1 MNPYLSSQVVRR
13 LAERFRR
20 LYGDAA
26 ERCLARL
33 AMLVG
38 RYGIEADLAAQPPPP
53 WDHKT
58 ALLITYGDMLRGPA
72 ESPLATLKRFLD
84 AHLAGLCS
92 HVHLLPF
99 FPYSSDDGFAVVHYR
114 QVHPDLGSWEEV
126 EAIGERFGLAVD
138 LVLNHVSRQS
148 KWFHEY
154 TQGIAPARHYFIEA
168 DPEADLSAVSRP
180 RSSPLL
186 TPVATRDGPRHV
198 WTTFSADQV
207 DLNYANPDV
216 LFEILDILLLYIS
229 KGARIIRLD
238 AVAYLWKTPGTRCL
252 HLPETHEIVKVLR
265 DVLALVAPD
274 VLLLTET
281 NVPHEENVSYF
292 GEGDEAHMVYQFAL
306 PPLILHA
313 CLSGSSQALQAWAA
327 GLADPPAGGTFLNFT
342 ASHDGIGLRPI
353 EGLMEEEALAWLI
366 ARIQDSGGRVSMGK
380 GPGGALRPYELN
392 TTWFD
397 ALNGVRGRSADLQC
411 RRFLSS
417 QAVMLG
423 LRGVPAIYFNSLFG
437 ARNDHVL
444 AEKTGLARSLNR
456 TKWEAA
462 DLERLINHPPAC
474 ERLIWEGYRGLLRAR
489 AAHPAFH
496 PDGRQTVLDAGD
508 GVFAF
513 TREAPAGGERMLCVT
528 NVGAVER
535 GLGAEMLDG
544 CDLGPGSGADCLTDL
559 PLQWRGDTLVLEPFQ
574 TLWIALP

>member
-1 MNPYLSSQVVRR
+1 MNPYFASQVMRR
-13 LAERFRR
+13 LAGRFRR
-20 LYGDAA
+20 LYGDEA

-38 RYGIEADLAAQPPPP
+38 RYGIEADLAAEPRPP
-53 WDHKT
+53 WDHRT
-58 ALLITYGDMLRGPA
+58 ALIITYGDMLHGPA
-72 ESPLATLKRFLD
+72 EKPLATLKRFLD
-84 AHLAGLCS
+84 THLAGLVS

-99 FPYSSDDGFAVVHYR
+99 FPYSSDDGFSVIHYR
-114 QVHPDLGSWEEV
+114 KVNPDLGSWQDV
-126 EAIGERFGLAVD
+126 EALGERFGLAAD

-148 KWFHEY
+148 KWFGDYAH
-154 TQGIAPARHYFIEA
+154 GIAPARHYFIEA
-168 DPEADLSAVSRP
+168 DPAADLGAVARP

-186 TPVATRDGPRHV
+186 TQVATRGGPRYV
-198 WTTFSADQV
+198 WTTFSADQI

-238 AVAYLWKTPGTRCL
+238 AVAYLWKKPGTRCL

-265 DVLALVAPD
+265 DVLALVAPH

-281 NVPHEENVSYF
+281 NVPHAENVSYF

-313 CLSGSSQALQAWAA
+313 FLSGSTEALRAWGA
-327 GLADPPAGGTFLNFT
+327 GLADPPPGCTVLNFT

-353 EGLMEEEALAWLI
+353 EGLIDEAALAWLI

-380 GPGGALRPYELN
+380 GPGGALRPYEIN
-392 TTWFD
+392 ATWLD
-397 ALNGVRGRSADLQC
+397 ALNGAERPADVQC

-437 ARNDHVL
+437 ARNDHAL

-456 TKWEAA
+456 TKWDVAT
-462 DLERLINHPPAC
+462 LERLINDPLAC
-474 ERLIWEGYRGLLRAR
+474 ERLIWEGYRGLLRVR

-496 PDGRQTVLDAGD
+496 PDGRQTFLDAGD
-508 GVFAF
+508 GVLAF
-513 TREAPAGGERMLCVT
+513 TREAPSGDERMLCAT

-535 GLGAEMLDG
+535 GLGAELLAG
-544 CDLGPGSGADCLTDL
+544 CGLAPGSGADCIADM
-559 PLQWRGDTLVLEPFQ
+559 PLQWRGDALVLEPFQ

>member
-1 MNPYLSSQVVRR
+1 
-13 LAERFRR
+13 
-20 LYGDAA
+20 
-26 ERCLARL
+26 
-33 AMLVG
+33 
-38 RYGIEADLAAQPPPP
+38 
-53 WDHKT
+53 
-58 ALLITYGDMLRGPA
+58 
-72 ESPLATLKRFLD
+72 
-84 AHLAGLCS
+84 
-92 HVHLLPF
+92 
-99 FPYSSDDGFAVVHYR
+99 
-114 QVHPDLGSWEEV
+114 
-126 EAIGERFGLAVD
+126 
-138 LVLNHVSRQS
+138 
-148 KWFHEY
+148 
-154 TQGIAPARHYFIEA
+154 
-168 DPEADLSAVSRP
+168 
-180 RSSPLL
+180 
-186 TPVATRDGPRHV
+186 
-198 WTTFSADQV
+198 
-207 DLNYANPDV
+207 
-216 LFEILDILLLYIS
+216 
-229 KGARIIRLD
+229 
-238 AVAYLWKTPGTRCL
+238 
-252 HLPETHEIVKVLR
+252 VLR

-313 CLSGSSQALQAWAA
+313 FLSGSSQALQAWAA